1 VPTSSSEP
9 EPDPTCRTGYVEFD
23 ITGLAS
29 GTGNGPGAIPAPRPV
44 PTQRNPQS
52 WTGDLWFLDQD
63 DRTVYP
69 NEGWWALRRGQ
80 ATGRIIGGNLGT
92 LNLLQGTGCLP
103 SMERR
108 SWSATTP
115 PATPTPSPGT

>member
-1 VPTSSSEP
+1 MPTISS
-9 EPDPTCRTGYVEFD
+9 EPDPTGSHLQNRLCGIGHNRFGERH
-23 ITGLAS
+23 GKRARS
-29 GTGNGPGAIPAPRPV
+29 NPGTAPRADSAETHSPG
-44 PTQRNPQS
+44 PMICGS
-52 WTGDLWFLDQD
+52 WTQD

-69 NEGWWALRRGQ
+69 NEGWWALRPGQ

-108 SWSATTP
+108 S
-115 PATPTPSPGT
+115 